1 MLNLD
6 DKEYDLNTLFSFEVL
21 KEILLKLARNQ
32 VNLEEKVQNIINI
45 YQNKETS
52 EKDDSL
58 QYFETDK
65 NYNLTQKDFISTN
78 ELDKENQN
86 NNKENNENKEKEKE
100 ITYKE
105 NTSQNNIT
113 TKKEVESETKEKKDK
128 EKKEE
133 KENELNK
140 DEVNNMN
147 NVGVEPELIKKM
159 IKIINKNKAKISI
172 LEEDVKNMKKK
183 LNSYETNNNNDK
195 SDVEEINKKIK
206 QISKK
211 LSEHDDKI
219 ETIDDKCRDFDII
232 TTFKDSGDG
241 KIDATKVMVKSLEE
255 KMLKK
260 IEIVENKN
268 KGGSYLNDKM
278 ELIFSK
284 IEKDRTNIERLYN
297 ITGQNKESI
306 DNIKNELSEK
316 NKEIGKNGENLK
328 NLNKKL
334 KETKENLNQKL
345 NEEIQNINKEIEE
358 IKKNPYNNSET
369 QLFKLG
375 LNENQVD
382 KESIKD
388 INIKIND
395 LRKKVNDLENSLKL
409 YLENNKIDELDEEIK
424 NIKLL
429 IDKKISKE
437 DLKELYNLHLSDVD
451 EINDTNNKIL
461 SVYDQVKKQNTDI
474 QNILKKIDNINAN
487 MALYQTYLNNG
498 SLNNST
504 SNQPIIDFSK
514 FVDNQKLTDTIKPIV
529 KEIEKMLQEV
539 YSLRREVNDIDTL
552 KKEFI
557 KQINLDRLEEKLNEK
572 IQEIKNSSQ
581 KKYLDK
587 AEHYKAI
594 KNLEA
599 LIKVQVEENRK
610 DADSWIMAKQPL
622 KCFNCA
628 TCESNIKNVTPPNDY
643 LPWNK
648 YPPGDRIYRMGQG
661 FSHMLQMMT
670 NEFIKNIEKHSNE
683 NNANYNEQS
692 HKSLNLNNIDFNTN
706 SEKTLLGLS
715 VNNKQ
720 QLFDETNLMQRK
732 SGRIRLPVMT
742 RYSKQKKLKNMN
754 DTPVSDDE
762 RDKEKE
768 YKDIFSKMKIMS
780 SPKILKI
787 MKKKTA
793 RTEGYD
799 NSLNT
804 ESNINPNFAEIKKN
818 FTKSHNF
825 KS

>member
-113 TKKEVESETKEKKDK
+113 KKKEVESETKEKKDK

-172 LEEDVKNMKKK
+172 LEDDLKNMKKK

-195 SDVEEINKKIK
+195 SDIEEINKKIK

-284 IEKDRTNIERLYN
+284 TEKDRTNIERLYN
-297 ITGQNKESI
+297 ITGQNK
-306 DNIKNELSEK
+306 
-316 NKEIGKNGENLK
+316 
-328 NLNKKL
+328 
-334 KETKENLNQKL
+334 
-345 NEEIQNINKEIEE
+345 
-358 IKKNPYNNSET
+358 
-369 QLFKLG
+369 
-375 LNENQVD
+375 
-382 KESIKD
+382 
-388 INIKIND
+388 
-395 LRKKVNDLENSLKL
+395 
-409 YLENNKIDELDEEIK
+409 
-424 NIKLL
+424 
-429 IDKKISKE
+429 
-437 DLKELYNLHLSDVD
+437 
-451 EINDTNNKIL
+451 
-461 SVYDQVKKQNTDI
+461 
-474 QNILKKIDNINAN
+474 
-487 MALYQTYLNNG
+487 
-498 SLNNST
+498 
-504 SNQPIIDFSK
+504 
-514 FVDNQKLTDTIKPIV
+514 
-529 KEIEKMLQEV
+529 
-539 YSLRREVNDIDTL
+539 
-552 KKEFI
+552 
-557 KQINLDRLEEKLNEK
+557 
-572 IQEIKNSSQ
+572 
-581 KKYLDK
+581 
-587 AEHYKAI
+587 
-594 KNLEA
+594 
-599 LIKVQVEENRK
+599 
-610 DADSWIMAKQPL
+610 
-622 KCFNCA
+622 
-628 TCESNIKNVTPPNDY
+628 
-643 LPWNK
+643 
-648 YPPGDRIYRMGQG
+648 
-661 FSHMLQMMT
+661 
-670 NEFIKNIEKHSNE
+670 
-683 NNANYNEQS
+683 
-692 HKSLNLNNIDFNTN
+692 
-706 SEKTLLGLS
+706 
-715 VNNKQ
+715 
-720 QLFDETNLMQRK
+720 
-732 SGRIRLPVMT
+732 
-742 RYSKQKKLKNMN
+742 
-754 DTPVSDDE
+754 
-762 RDKEKE
+762 
-768 YKDIFSKMKIMS
+768 
-780 SPKILKI
+780 
-787 MKKKTA
+787 
-793 RTEGYD
+793 
-799 NSLNT
+799 
-804 ESNINPNFAEIKKN
+804 
-818 FTKSHNF
+818 
-825 KS
+825 

>member
-1 MLNLD
+1 
-6 DKEYDLNTLFSFEVL
+6 
-21 KEILLKLARNQ
+21 
-32 VNLEEKVQNIINI
+32 
-45 YQNKETS
+45 
-52 EKDDSL
+52 
-58 QYFETDK
+58 
-65 NYNLTQKDFISTN
+65 
-78 ELDKENQN
+78 
-86 NNKENNENKEKEKE
+86 
-100 ITYKE
+100 
-105 NTSQNNIT
+105 
-113 TKKEVESETKEKKDK
+113 
-128 EKKEE
+128 
-133 KENELNK
+133 
-140 DEVNNMN
+140 
-147 NVGVEPELIKKM
+147 
-159 IKIINKNKAKISI
+159 
-172 LEEDVKNMKKK
+172 
-183 LNSYETNNNNDK
+183 
-195 SDVEEINKKIK
+195 
-206 QISKK
+206 
-211 LSEHDDKI
+211 
-219 ETIDDKCRDFDII
+219 
-232 TTFKDSGDG
+232 
-241 KIDATKVMVKSLEE
+241 
-255 KMLKK
+255 
-260 IEIVENKN
+260 
-268 KGGSYLNDKM
+268 M

-334 KETKENLNQKL
+334 KEAKENLNQKL

-552 KKEFI
+552 NKEFI

-587 AEHYKAI
+587 PNII
-594 KNLEA
+594 K
-599 LIKVQVEENRK
+599 Q
-610 DADSWIMAKQPL
+610 
-622 KCFNCA
+622 
-628 TCESNIKNVTPPNDY
+628 
-643 LPWNK
+643 
-648 YPPGDRIYRMGQG
+648 
-661 FSHMLQMMT
+661 
-670 NEFIKNIEKHSNE
+670 
-683 NNANYNEQS
+683 
-692 HKSLNLNNIDFNTN
+692 
-706 SEKTLLGLS
+706 
-715 VNNKQ
+715 
-720 QLFDETNLMQRK
+720 
-732 SGRIRLPVMT
+732 
-742 RYSKQKKLKNMN
+742 
-754 DTPVSDDE
+754 
-762 RDKEKE
+762 
-768 YKDIFSKMKIMS
+768 
-780 SPKILKI
+780 LKI
-787 MKKKTA
+787 
-793 RTEGYD
+793 
-799 NSLNT
+799 
-804 ESNINPNFAEIKKN
+804 
-818 FTKSHNF
+818 
-825 KS
+825 

>member
-195 SDVEEINKKIK
+195 SDIEEINKKIK

-552 KKEFI
+552 NKEFI

-754 DTPVSDDE
+754 DAPVSDDE